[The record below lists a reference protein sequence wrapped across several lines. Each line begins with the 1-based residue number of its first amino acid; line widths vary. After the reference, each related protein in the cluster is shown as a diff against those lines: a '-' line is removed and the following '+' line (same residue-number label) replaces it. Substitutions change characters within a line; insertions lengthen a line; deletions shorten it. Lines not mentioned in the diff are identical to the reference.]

1 MLGQFLVDPL
11 SLRYL
16 QPLQNSNFKFKQC
29 LKPTDEGILEIKGN
43 PICNFKIIRQKR
55 HYRILLKSKSE
66 ELIYLFYYRLVERK
80 TSDDRYRKMKKFGK
94 SLMHQ

>member
-29 LKPTDEGILEIKGN
+29 LKPTDEGYSEIKGTLFA
-43 PICNFKIIRQKR
+43 ILRSLDKKR
-55 HYRILLKSKSE
+55 DTTD
-66 ELIYLFYYRLVERK
+66 FA
-80 TSDDRYRKMKKFGK
+80 
-94 SLMHQ
+94 

>member
-29 LKPTDEGILEIKGN
+29 LKPTDEAVSYTHLDVYK
-43 PICNFKIIRQKR
+43 RQE
-55 HYRILLKSKSE
+55 HPDNQTCLK
-66 ELIYLFYYRLVERK
+66 
-80 TSDDRYRKMKKFGK
+80 
-94 SLMHQ
+94 